1 MNILVCGSE
10 GSLMQATIPY
20 LLKTGHNI
28 RGVDSFFKYDKIE
41 RVRDYEFIEGDL
53 CDIGLVAK
61 VCKGM
66 DIVIQA
72 AARLFGVVGF
82 HKYPADILSKDIS
95 LHQNVLWQALS
106 DNIQKVVYISSSMA
120 YGGITKVPYREDDI
134 DDMPAPPTDYGLSKL
149 VGERLC
155 KAFYGQYGLKYTIW
169 RPFNIITPHEKAENE
184 PGISH
189 VFADFIKKI
198 VMDRQ
203 NPVQIFGDG
212 EQIRCF
218 IWIEDAASAIANHSF
233 ESATD
238 CEVFN
243 VGNPEP
249 VTMKELANKIYS
261 VAKEKGIIPAGE
273 SFSFTSLPIYEDD
286 VRVRIPSI
294 EKAKRVLGWEPRVS
308 LDKALHKCINIAIKR
323 ENLRYINCHGNIHS
337 PNSRG

>member
-20 LLKTGHNI
+20 LLKMGHNI
-28 RGVDSFFKYDKIE
+28 RGVDNFFKYEKIE
-41 RVRDYEFIEGDL
+41 RARGYEFIEGDL
-53 CDIGLVAK
+53 CDISLVK
-61 VCKGM
+61 RVCKSI
-66 DIVIQA
+66 DIVIQS

-82 HKYPADILSKDIS
+82 HKYPADILSKDVS

-106 DNIQKVVYISSSMA
+106 DNVQKVVYISSSMA
-120 YGGITKVPYREDDI
+120 YGGGTKVPYLEADA

-155 KAFYGQYGLKYTIW
+155 KAFYSQYGLKYTIW
-169 RPFNIITPHEKAENE
+169 RPFNIVTPYEKAENE

-198 VMDRQ
+198 VIDRQ
-203 NPVQIFGDG
+203 NPVEIFGDG

-218 IWIEDAASAIANHSF
+218 IWIEEVASAIAKYSL
-233 ESATD
+233 EPVTV

-243 VGNPEP
+243 IGNPEP
-249 VTMKELANKIYS
+249 VTMKELANKIYN
-261 VAKEKGIIPAGE
+261 VAKEKGIIPPGQ
-273 SFSFTSLPIYEDD
+273 SLNFTRLPIYEDD

-308 LDKALHKCINIAIKR
+308 LDEALHKCIDVAI
-323 ENLRYINCHGNIHS
+323 ENFQLLV
-337 PNSRG
+337 

>member
-20 LLKTGHNI
+20 LLKMGHNV
-28 RGVDSFFKYDKIE
+28 RGVDSFFKYGKVE
-41 RVRDYEFIEGDL
+41 RARDYEFIEGDL
-53 CDIGLVAK
+53 CDSNLVATA
-61 VCKGM
+61 CKGI

-82 HKYPADILSKDIS
+82 HRYSADILSKDIL
-95 LHQNVLWQALS
+95 LHQNVLWQALN
-106 DNIQKVVYISSSMA
+106 DNIQKVVCISSSMA
-120 YGGITKVPYREDDI
+120 YGGATKVPFREDDA

-155 KAFYGQYGLKYTIW
+155 KAFWRQYGLKYTIW
-169 RPFNIITPHEKAENE
+169 RPFNVITPYEQAEDE

-198 VMDRQ
+198 IIDRQ
-203 NPVQIFGDG
+203 NPLEILGDG

-218 IWIEDAASAIANHSF
+218 IWIEDGAGAIAKYSL
-233 ESATD
+233 EPVTD

-243 VGNPEP
+243 LGNPEP
-249 VTMKELANKIYS
+249 VTVKELANKIHS

-273 SFSFTSLPIYEDD
+273 SLSFTSLPIYEDD

-294 EKAKRVLGWEPRVS
+294 EKAKRRLGWEPKVS
-308 LDKALHKCINIAIKR
+308 LDEALHKCIDVAIENI
-323 ENLRYINCHGNIHS
+323 
-337 PNSRG
+337 